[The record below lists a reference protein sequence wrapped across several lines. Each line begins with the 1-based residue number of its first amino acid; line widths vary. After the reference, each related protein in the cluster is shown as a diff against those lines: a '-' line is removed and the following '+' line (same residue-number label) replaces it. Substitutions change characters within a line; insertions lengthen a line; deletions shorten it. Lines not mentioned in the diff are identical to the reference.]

1 MSNDIS
7 GLTTDEKKSLLT
19 KLEKARFSGAAR
31 VKFRDYDVEYK
42 SDAEMVKAISDLKQS
57 IGAADGKRPRSV
69 IRTNFSNGL

>member
-1 MSNDIS
+1 MSDDIS
-7 GLTTDEKKSLLT
+7 GLTTSEKKELLN

-42 SDAEMVKAISDLKQS
+42 SDSEMVQAIRDLKQS
-57 IGAADGKRPRSV
+57 IDAADGKRSRSV